1 MERLLQTFNTTIT
14 ASHKDRKNHGGRRDR
29 VGADLVLAINDVG
42 GKNKSPTP
50 NGKRMDL
57 VLAVE
62 DANDKKCEWILDS
75 GSSRH
80 LVNDEILLEDARD
93 CSHECN
99 MADGETLSLS
109 KVGSVRLCVMEGGK
123 ERTVKLTDVY
133 LATQLERNIVSY
145 GKLELEGF
153 GLVYDGATRALVK
166 RSNRGSGLRLDNAE
180 QCTLR
185 TDSVLSCVISTPA
198 DVLMAI
204 LFDEAMADSTS
215 DTQSGT
221 LTQFHQR
228 LGHLSYDTVE
238 RMAKDPASGIKHT
251 DRRRL
256 KCLSCAEGKQTKNAQ
271 SRKDTSMNSPI
282 DWFGGGH
289 LLGPE
294 GTRDAKGPPRYRYLV
309 NFVDHKSNYCRVYL
323 DPTKDR
329 AEKKFEHFL
338 VFFEGR
344 FNCRIHVLRT
354 DSGGEY

>member
-1 MERLLQTFNTTIT
+1 MERLLQTFNTKIT
-14 ASHKDRKNHGGRRDR
+14 ASQSIQLFTARKEPKQSWPEHYLYLVSVSDACA
-29 VGADLVLAINDVG
+29 GADQKVLDNIVHYASADRSTVLMTKYDNSRVDHLRQAEEIAHFAQSVEVESQKGRVLGRDVLAHVDEASTKKETHLVLAINDVG

-50 NGKRMDL
+50 NGKRTDL

-80 LVNDEILLEDARD
+80 LVNDESLLEDARD

-153 GLVYDGATRALVK
+153 GLVYDG
-166 RSNRGSGLRLDNAE
+166 
-180 QCTLR
+180 
-185 TDSVLSCVISTPA
+185 TPD

-238 RMAKDPASGIKHT
+238 RMAKDPASGIKLT

-256 KCLSCAEGKQTKNAQ
+256 KFLSCTEGKQTKNAQ

-282 DWFGGGH
+282 DWFGGGSS
-289 LLGPE
+289 
-294 GTRDAKGPPRYRYLV
+294 V
-309 NFVDHKSNYCRVYL
+309 
-323 DPTKDR
+323 
-329 AEKKFEHFL
+329 
-338 VFFEGR
+338 
-344 FNCRIHVLRT
+344 RT
-354 DSGGEY
+354 